1 GITSVN
7 HPNAI
12 NNDAKDLWKGLTYD
26 YQEHVTISPNGS
38 SDRID
43 DTNETDIRKKI
54 FIEDLRTRKD
64 WKRDG
69 DKMVALKSLKDSRDI
84 SKQFLNEIKSHL
96 QIYIYYVIQ
105 CFGITQD
112 PITKNYMMVLRYCEN
127 GSLHKFISKHE
138 NIAYENKINDLS
150 YMAKGLNDI
159 HNAGKIHKDLHP
171 GNILLTAYIT
181 PYISD
186 LGMCQPVNQPSIK
199 EGIYGVLPY
208 IDPEVLRGHQYT
220 KSSDI
225 YSLGIIM
232 NEYFSEELPYA
243 NKSHDI
249 YLAIEICGGQRPKIS
264 EDTPK
269 PLANLIKRC
278 WDPRVENRP
287 TAKQLYQTLHK
298 LDIERHQTN
307 SDINIQM
314 QEYVRVR

>member
-64 WKRDG
+64 
-69 DKMVALKSLKDSRDI
+69 V
-84 SKQFLNEIKSHL
+84 
-96 QIYIYYVIQ
+96 
-105 CFGITQD
+105 
-112 PITKNYMMVLRYCEN
+112 
-127 GSLHKFISKHE
+127 KHE

-307 SDINIQM
+307 ITQTHPQAIYTSRFLNYKDLLKTVNALNTPKSALDSLRISDAMKNETRNTPLNKDLSISI
-314 QEYVRVR
+314 